1 MMTSAT
7 AAVLTAVFPL
17 VLLAFM
23 SERRNLTMKARR
35 SRFFRRVASFS
46 ASAAI
51 LGLVISVV
59 GVQTEGLADG
69 WGIAGWGLFALT
81 VAGLFSLTG
90 LHLASAEVDEDPK
103 KKSR

>member
-1 MMTSAT
+1 MTSET
-7 AAVLTAVFPL
+7 AAVMSAVFPL

-35 SRFFRRVASFS
+35 SKFFRRVASFS

-51 LGLVISVV
+51 LGLVLSVI
-59 GVQTEGLADG
+59 GVQAGGLATG
-69 WGIAGWGLFALT
+69 WGVAAWVLFALT

-90 LHLASAEVDEDPK
+90 LHLASAEVDEERK
-103 KKSR
+103 EKGR